1 MNPRVSGILTGAGL
15 AIGAAVLSAGVF
27 VAFLAPSWP
36 RTVWGWLLSAALGL
50 PLLILAEVIFTLCF
64 AVGPPRYRRYMLAG
78 RLFQVPAGTPGVRMV
93 LLLVR
98 IGVAV
103 ALCLLVLWLL
113 HLLLGIGVVRAQFR

>member
-1 MNPRVSGILTGAGL
+1 VNPRVSSILTGAGF

-36 RTVWGWLLSAALGL
+36 RTAWGWLLSAALGL

-64 AVGPPRYRRYMLAG
+64 AVGPPRYRRYRLAD
-78 RLFQVPAGTPGVRMV
+78 RLFEVPAGTPAARIV

-98 IGVAV
+98 IVAGI
-103 ALCLLVLWLL
+103 ALCALVLWLL
-113 HLLLGIGVVRAQFR
+113 HLLLHIGVVRAQFR